1 MQYINDNDI
10 LYFEGEH
17 IVNIAKRPYLSQKI
31 SSKNETFKLFDPDY
45 FGGYSPY
52 CGTGFELTTPYGYR
66 LVNAFY
72 TYDSYIV
79 YTFVNEVP
87 VIVENGKNN
96 SENLIG
102 TPYLDTNM
110 KLTKYKK

>member
-1 MQYINDNDI
+1 MQYINDDI

-17 IVNIAKRPYLSQKI
+17 IVNIVEQPFIPQKI
-31 SSKNETFKLFDPDY
+31 YSKRAIKSSNTENFDANY
-45 FGGYSPY
+45 FWYGK
-52 CGTGFELTTPYGYR
+52 GFELTTPYGYR

-87 VIVENGKNN
+87 VIVENGKNI
-96 SENLIG
+96 SENVIG
-102 TPYLDTNM
+102 TPYLGTNM
-110 KLTKYKK
+110 KLTKYKKN

>member
-1 MQYINDNDI
+1 MQYINDDI

-17 IVNIAKRPYLSQKI
+17 IVNIVEQPFIPQKI
-31 SSKNETFKLFDPDY
+31 YSKRAIKSSNTENFDANY
-45 FGGYSPY
+45 FWYGK
-52 CGTGFELTTPYGYR
+52 GFELITPYGYR

-87 VIVENGKNN
+87 VIVENGKNI
-96 SENLIG
+96 SENVIG

-110 KLTKYKK
+110 KLTKYKRN